1 MAGILQFSHPE
12 SKVRPLWPNFA
23 VPQPV
28 VEGASAAGCILRQR
42 RKLWDFSTN
51 LHCSIIGTCMT
62 VGELRKIV
70 RKAFDGPSDHL
81 SEHDLHQKGVQLA
94 SVHAGPAKL
103 LQKALDARHGSSIR
117 QFEAADNPADVL
129 RLWEE
134 AKKAGDIAGGYWAA
148 LTHPQSTGETIRTV
162 FADVHML
169 SHLVG
174 AANRADIRQLTRLEK
189 ENVAL
194 TEKVERQEAHLRT
207 MLVERDREIM
217 RLQKLLSAQLTA
229 SHAASETDE
238 GDAETLHRLASRLQT
253 QLSREEARC
262 AKLEAERQQWRSEQ
276 GAFRTEI
283 ARLQTHAAQLGEEV
297 EALEAYAGA
306 QTQYPVSDNTS
317 FTGTLLYIGGQP
329 SSLPSLRDAVTSK
342 GAEFLHHDGGQADAM
357 SLLAGLVGRADIAVF
372 PVDCVSHNAATAVKR
387 LCKQSEKPFVALP
400 RSGVGSLLRTLRAT
414 SSSDPCCAR
423 AIFSRTGEGKRTSN
437 GELP

>member
-1 MAGILQFSHPE
+1 LAGILQFSHPE
-12 SKVRPLWPNFA
+12 SKARPLWPNFV

-28 VEGASAAGCILRQR
+28 VEGAAVAGFVLRQR

-81 SEHDLHQKGVQLA
+81 SDHDLHQKGVQLA

-103 LQKALDARHGSSIR
+103 LQKALDARHAAAIR
-117 QFEAADNPADVL
+117 QFEPADSAADVL

-148 LTHPQSTGETIRTV
+148 LTHPQSAGETIRTV

-174 AANRADIRQLTRLEK
+174 AANRADIRQLTKLEK
-189 ENVAL
+189 ENIAL
-194 TEKVERQEAHLRT
+194 AEKVERQEAHLRT

-217 RLQKLLSAQLTA
+217 RLQKLLSAQLA
-229 SHAASETDE
+229 VSHAPSEADDDDT
-238 GDAETLHRLASRLQT
+238 ETLHRLVSRLQT

-262 AKLEAERQQWRSEQ
+262 AKLEAERQQWRREQ
-276 GAFRTEI
+276 GASRSEME
-283 ARLQTHAAQLGEEV
+283 RLQVRADQLGEEV
-297 EALEAYAGA
+297 EALEAYTGA
-306 QTQYPVSDNTS
+306 QSQSATSDDPS
-317 FTGTLLYIGGQP
+317 FSGTILYIGGQP

-342 GAEFLHHDGGQADAM
+342 GGAFLHHDGGQADAM
-357 SLLAGLVGRADIAVF
+357 SLLAGLVSRADIAVF
-372 PVDCVSHNAATAVKR
+372 PVDCVSHNAANAVKR

-400 RSGVGSLLRTLRAT
+400 RSGVGSLLRALRA
-414 SSSDPCCAR
+414 P
-423 AIFSRTGEGKRTSN
+423 
-437 GELP
+437 

>member
-1 MAGILQFSHPE
+1 LAGILQFSYPE
-12 SKVRPLWPNFA
+12 PKMRPLWPSFA
-23 VPQPV
+23 APQPV
-28 VEGASAAGCILRQR
+28 VQGTTAQSLALRQR

-103 LQKALDARHGSSIR
+103 LQKALDTRHAAALR
-117 QFEAADNPADVL
+117 QFETADSAAAVL

-174 AANRADIRQLTRLEK
+174 AANRADIRQLTKLEK
-189 ENVAL
+189 DNVAL

-207 MLVERDREIM
+207 MLVERDREIQQ
-217 RLQKLLSAQLTA
+217 LQKLLSAQLTV
-229 SHAASETDE
+229 SHAPSEADE
-238 GDAETLHRLASRLQT
+238 GDTETLHRLVSRLQT

-262 AKLEAERQQWRSEQ
+262 TRLEEERQQWRSEQ
-276 GAFRTEI
+276 SVSRTEVE
-283 ARLQTHAAQLGEEV
+283 RLQARASQLNEEL

-306 QTQYPVSDNTS
+306 QLPSSVSDISPVYNS
-317 FTGTLLYIGGQP
+317 FAGTILYVGGQP
-329 SSLPSLRDAVTSK
+329 SSLPSLRDAVTST
-342 GAEFLHHDGGQADAM
+342 GARFLHHDGGQADAM

-372 PVDCVSHNAATAVKR
+372 PVDCVSHNAANAVKR
-387 LCKQSEKPFVALP
+387 QCKQSEKPFVALP
-400 RSGVGSLLRTLRAT
+400 RSGVGSLLRALSAT
-414 SSSDPCCAR
+414 
-423 AIFSRTGEGKRTSN
+423 
-437 GELP
+437 